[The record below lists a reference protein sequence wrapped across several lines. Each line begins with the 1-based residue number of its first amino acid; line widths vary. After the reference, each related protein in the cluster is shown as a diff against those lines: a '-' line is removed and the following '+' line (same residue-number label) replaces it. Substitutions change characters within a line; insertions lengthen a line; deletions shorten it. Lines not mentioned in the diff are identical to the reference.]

1 MKDISQ
7 IMRQAQQMQA
17 KINEAQKKLEA
28 MEVEGSSGGGMV
40 KLTITGKNALVSIA
54 IDPSLMVADEREILE
69 DLIKA
74 AHDDARRKLDD
85 AQNEQMKGLSGGL
98 GILPGFK
105 MRSNGPFNLPGLIG
119 VASGWERHRRIAR
132 ARGRRGADGDDGSRP
147 KKAAMTARERVD
159 ALDPALP
166 RDGQDCR
173 AGTAPTIR

>member
-28 MEVEGSSGGGMV
+28 MEVEGSAGGGMV
-40 KLTITGKNALVSIA
+40 KLRITGKSALLSIS

-85 AQNEQMKGLSGGL
+85 AQNEEMKGLSGGL

-105 MRSNGPFNLPGLIG
+105 MPF
-119 VASGWERHRRIAR
+119 
-132 ARGRRGADGDDGSRP
+132 
-147 KKAAMTARERVD
+147 
-159 ALDPALP
+159 
-166 RDGQDCR
+166 
-173 AGTAPTIR
+173 

>member
-28 MEVEGSSGGGMV
+28 MEVEGSAGGGMV
-40 KLTITGKNALVSIA
+40 KLRVNGKNALLAIA

-74 AHDDARRKLDD
+74 AHDDARRKLED
-85 AQNEQMKGLSGGL
+85 AQNDEMKGLSGGL

-105 MRSNGPFNLPGLIG
+105 MPF
-119 VASGWERHRRIAR
+119 
-132 ARGRRGADGDDGSRP
+132 
-147 KKAAMTARERVD
+147 
-159 ALDPALP
+159 
-166 RDGQDCR
+166 
-173 AGTAPTIR
+173 